1 MIRSATRAAARF
13 AARQTLST
21 TSTQC
26 LSLSC
31 IRTFTTPSTSTSTPS
46 SSSSQP
52 TLSPLLSTPLHQLD
66 PAIHDIIEREKQRQR
81 DSLALIPSENFTSTA
96 VLSALGSVM
105 QNKYSEGY
113 PRARY
118 YGGNEFID
126 MAEELCQA
134 RALELYKLDPE
145 RWGVNVQPHSGSPA
159 NFYGQF
165 AAVASVAR
173 ATLLRAHH
181 VLTRCPVPSVCAVL
195 SVYTAVLGPHERM
208 MALDLPHGGHLSHGY
223 ASPTK
228 KVSAVSIYFEVLPYR
243 LDEHTGLIDYDA
255 LERNARLYRPK
266 LLVTGASAYSRH
278 IDYGRMRRIA
288 DVNKSLLMVDMAHI
302 SGLVAAGVMPSP
314 FDHAD
319 IVTTTTHKS
328 LRGPRGAMIFY
339 RKGARTVGQGG
350 VPGGGKKSDKA
361 LPASGTA
368 QGAEQYDLE
377 EKINAAVFPGHQGGP
392 HNHTITAL
400 AVALKQAATPEFRA
414 YQEKVLSNNAALA
427 NYFLSQHYTLV
438 SGGTDNHLL
447 LLDLRPL
454 GINGG
459 KVEHLLS
466 AVNIAA
472 NKNTVPGDSSAM
484 NPGGLRLGSPALT
497 SRGLTERDFT
507 QVGALIHEGVEL
519 ARALQKESGVKL
531 VDYKRRVEE
540 ELAKEGGGKVGELK
554 RKVTEFARRF
564 PAVGFEESEMKYKD

>member
-1 MIRSATRAAARF
+1 MMH
-13 AARQTLST
+13 TLRLVCGIVRCCCIVQSDST
-21 TSTQC
+21 
-26 LSLSC
+26 L
-31 IRTFTTPSTSTSTPS
+31 
-46 SSSSQP
+46 
-52 TLSPLLSTPLHQLD
+52 
-66 PAIHDIIEREKQRQR
+66 
-81 DSLALIPSENFTSTA
+81 
-96 VLSALGSVM
+96 
-105 QNKYSEGY
+105 
-113 PRARY
+113 
-118 YGGNEFID
+118 
-126 MAEELCQA
+126 
-134 RALELYKLDPE
+134 
-145 RWGVNVQPHSGSPA
+145 
-159 NFYGQF
+159 
-165 AAVASVAR
+165 
-173 ATLLRAHH
+173 
-181 VLTRCPVPSVCAVL
+181 VLTTVFLSSACAGIVT
-195 SVYTAVLGPHERM
+195 VYTAVLGPHERM

-243 LDEHTGLIDYDA
+243 LDEKTGLIDYDA
-255 LERNARLYRPK
+255 LEKNARLYRPK

-278 IDYGRMRRIA
+278 IDYARMRQIA
-288 DVNKSLLMVDMAHI
+288 DLNKSLLLVDMAHI

-314 FDHAD
+314 FDTAD

-339 RKGARTVGQGG
+339 RKGPRTVGQGG

-361 LPASGTA
+361 LPASGTS

-377 EKINAAVFPGHQGGP
+377 DKINAAVFPGHQGGP

-400 AVALKQAATPEFRA
+400 AVALKQAATPDFRH
-414 YQEKVLSNNAALA
+414 YQQTVLANSAALA
-427 NYFLSQHYTLV
+427 NYFLSKNYTLV

-472 NKNTVPGDSSAM
+472 NKNTVPGDLSAM

-497 SRGLTERDFT
+497 SRGLSEADFAR
-507 QVGALIHEGVEL
+507 VGELIHEGVEL

-531 VDYKRRVEE
+531 VEYKKRVDV
-540 ELAKEGGGKVGELK
+540 ELAKEGGGKLGEL
-554 RKVTEFARRF
+554 RAKVIEFARTI
-564 PAVGFEESEMKYKD
+564 PCGGV

>member
-1 MIRSATRAAARF
+1 M
-13 AARQTLST
+13 
-21 TSTQC
+21 
-26 LSLSC
+26 
-31 IRTFTTPSTSTSTPS
+31 
-46 SSSSQP
+46 
-52 TLSPLLSTPLHQLD
+52 
-66 PAIHDIIEREKQRQR
+66 
-81 DSLALIPSENFTSTA
+81 
-96 VLSALGSVM
+96 
-105 QNKYSEGY
+105 
-113 PRARY
+113 
-118 YGGNEFID
+118 
-126 MAEELCQA
+126 
-134 RALELYKLDPE
+134 
-145 RWGVNVQPHSGSPA
+145 
-159 NFYGQF
+159 
-165 AAVASVAR
+165 
-173 ATLLRAHH
+173 
-181 VLTRCPVPSVCAVL
+181 
-195 SVYTAVLGPHERM
+195 YTAVLGPHERM

-243 LDEHTGLIDYDA
+243 LDERSGLIDYDA

-266 LLVTGASAYSRH
+266 LLVAGASAYSRH
-278 IDYGRMRRIA
+278 IDYARMRQVA
-288 DVNKSLLMVDMAHI
+288 DLNKSLLMVDMAHI

-314 FDHAD
+314 FAHAD

-339 RKGARTVGQGG
+339 RRGKRSVGQGG

-400 AVALKQAATPEFRA
+400 AVALKQAASPDFRA
-414 YQEKVLSNNAALA
+414 YQESVLA
-427 NYFLSQHYTLV
+427 NNKAMADYFASKGYTLV

-497 SRGLTERDFT
+497 TRGLGEADFVR
-507 QVGALIHEGVEL
+507 VGELIHEGIEL

-531 VDYKRRVEE
+531 VDYKRRVDEE
-540 ELAKEGGGKVGELK
+540 AGREGGGKVGALK
-554 RKVTEFARRF
+554 QKVTEFARRF
-564 PAVGFEESEMKYKD
+564 PAVGFEESEMKYKA